1 MKNNIVYRRRNDLET
16 QDIKLLCL
24 EIMSQNSKSI
34 ITCVLSRP
42 PNSSK
47 HLSKSFLETFD
58 KQLSNIIRENK
69 EVIIVGD
76 INFNYL
82 DQSNGKHKELLSLNG
97 FVQVVNGPTRITPNS
112 DTLIDVILTS
122 KPENVCDIKI
132 IPTAI
137 SDHDAVRCRRKINNT
152 KDPYEIIRCRNDA
165 NYKPEHLHKD
175 LPMP

>member
-1 MKNNIVYRRRNDLET
+1 
-16 QDIKLLCL
+16 
-24 EIMSQNSKSI
+24 MSQNSKSI
-34 ITCVLSRP
+34 ITCVLYRP

-47 HLSKSFLETFD
+47 QLSKSFLETFD

-137 SDHDAVRCRRKINNT
+137 SDHDAVGCRRNIKKKVRRRLSDALITQITSQNACAKIYLLKHFT
-152 KDPYEIIRCRNDA
+152 LYILQII
-165 NYKPEHLHKD
+165 
-175 LPMP
+175 